1 MLAQVARILK
11 QLYARQILLGQNMT
25 VGELAK
31 ELKMSYS
38 TVKRRLLMA
47 EKSGLIVQE
56 LLPYKATGKRV
67 FWLSEDGLNW
77 VACYK
82 EMSL

>member
-1 MLAQVARILK
+1 MLEQVARILK
-11 QLYARQILLGQNMT
+11 QVYAQQILLGQNMT
-25 VGELAK
+25 VGEIAK

-38 TVKRRLLMA
+38 TVKRRLLLA
-47 EKSGLIVQE
+47 EKSNLVVSEI
-56 LLPYKATGKRV
+56 LPYKATGKRV

-77 VACYK
+77 VSCYR